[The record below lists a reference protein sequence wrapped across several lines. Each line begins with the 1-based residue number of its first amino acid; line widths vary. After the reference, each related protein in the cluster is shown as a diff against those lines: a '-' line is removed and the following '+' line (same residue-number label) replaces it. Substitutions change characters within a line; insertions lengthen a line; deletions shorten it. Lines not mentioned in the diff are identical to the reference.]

1 MKRVGIYGRFSHDGS
16 DERSNDDQIEYCRKY
31 AAGHADWMVVRE
43 FRDDAISG
51 SAFKGR
57 KGAQTAIQAL
67 LNKEIDILLA
77 EHTDRI
83 SRRAADMT
91 ALMDEAEFHGFEI
104 WAVNNGGKLTK
115 MTAGIHAVMAQEQ
128 REETGRKVHR
138 GMKPKFERDGLHM
151 GGRPYGYDLKHK
163 ITDKISDK
171 GRLQINEDEAE
182 IIRRIFKEF
191 LAGSTPRQIAQGLNK
206 DGIDA
211 PRGGRWNASTING
224 MKARGTGILNNMLYV
239 GRPTWNKNQLRKVV
253 GEAEKRVIRP
263 RDKSEHV
270 TREEPEYRIV
280 DEETF
285 WAVQRLKE
293 ERAHVPPPK
302 QRKAKRLLSGL
313 LRCGCCGS
321 GMSVKGRDK
330 TGKMRIQCSR
340 HHESG
345 DCPDPVMTYV
355 EIIERKVIDTV
366 LRLFSSPE
374 DIKVLLKNARAEA
387 RKEMGDKINERSKL
401 ERRLGELDREV
412 ERLTDLLM
420 RGVGV
425 EAVLDQRVKA
435 AYVEKT
441 NIEAKLND
449 LADDQPDNVINLH
462 PAALK
467 KLLTCATELREIM
480 ERGDREDDH
489 ALSEAFRFF
498 LHSVVVHK
506 ADGWR
511 KEPTVEICSPWIAFN
526 SNPPTAYA
534 TASGLSG
541 GLMVAEEGFEP
552 PTQGL

>member
-1 MKRVGIYGRFSHDGS
+1 
-16 DERSNDDQIEYCRKY
+16 
-31 AAGHADWMVVRE
+31 MVARE

-57 KGAQTAIQAL
+57 RGAQAAIQAL

-77 EHTDRI
+77 EHADRI
-83 SRRAADMT
+83 SRRTADM
-91 ALMDEAEFHGFEI
+91 ADLMDQAEFHGFEI

-138 GMKPKFERDGLHM
+138 GMRPKFERDGLHM
-151 GGRPYGYDLKHK
+151 GGRPYGYDLKHEV
-163 ITDKISDK
+163 TDKLSDK
-171 GRLQINEDEAE
+171 GRLLINEEEAE
-182 IIRRIFKEF
+182 VLRRIFKEF
-191 LAGSTPRQIAQGLNK
+191 LAGSKPRQIAQGLNK
-206 DGIDA
+206 DGVPA

-224 MKARGTGILNNMLYV
+224 MRARGTGILNNTLYV

-263 RDKSEHV
+263 REKSEHV
-270 TREEPEYRIV
+270 TREEPEYRII

-285 WAVQRLKE
+285 YAVQRLKE

-313 LRCGCCGS
+313 LRCGGCGS
-321 GMSVKGRDK
+321 GMSAKDRDK
-330 TGKMRIQCSR
+330 TGKLRIQCSR

-345 DCPDPVMTYV
+345 DCPDPVTTYV
-355 EIIERKVIDTV
+355 EVVERKVIDRV
-366 LRLFSSPE
+366 IGLFSSPE
-374 DIKVLLKNARAEA
+374 DINVLLKSARAEA
-387 RKEMGDKINERSKL
+387 RKQTGDKITERSKL
-401 ERRLGELDREV
+401 ERRLGEMDREV
-412 ERLTDLLM
+412 ERLTDLLV
-420 RGVGV
+420 RGIGV
-425 EAVLDQRVKA
+425 EAVLDQRLKA
-435 AYVEKT
+435 AYTEKT
-441 NIEAKLND
+441 QIETK
-449 LADDQPDNVINLH
+449 LADLDNEQSDNVINIH

-467 KLLTCATELREIM
+467 MVLTCATELRAMM
-480 ERGDREDDH
+480 ERGDMDGDH

-511 KEPTVEICSPWIAFN
+511 KEPTVEVRSPWMAFN
-526 SNPPTAYA
+526 ATPPTVRA